1 MGRSVKTPKETT
13 ATVRIDSR
21 TLKRLDGLARKRSR
35 SRTSVITEAVERYLE
50 YEEWFAS
57 EVRKG
62 LKEAERGKLVDHE
75 VVVKE
80 WEGSP
85 HRLRVLLPCA

>member
-13 ATVRIDSR
+13 ATVRIDRR
-21 TLKRLDGLARKRSR
+21 TLKRFDGIARKRSR

-50 YEEWFAS
+50 YEEWFAN
-57 EVRKG
+57 EVRNG
-62 LKEAERGKLVDHE
+62 LREAEMAKLVDHE

-80 WEGSP
+80 WEA
-85 HRLRVLLPCA
+85 RLAAKVDSDR

>member
-1 MGRSVKTPKETT
+1 MGRSVKTPKETSG
-13 ATVRIDSR
+13 TVRIDSR
-21 TLKRLDGLARKRSR
+21 MLKRLDGLARKTSR

-62 LKEAERGKLVDHE
+62 LKEAESGKLVDHE
-75 VVVKE
+75 LVVKE
-80 WEGSP
+80 WEGQSQQEG
-85 HRLRVLLPCA
+85 

>member
-1 MGRSVKTPKETT
+1 MGRTVKTPKETT
-13 ATVRIDSR
+13 ATVRIDR
-21 TLKRLDGLARKRSR
+21 RMLKRLDGLARKRSR
-35 SRTSVITEAVERYLE
+35 SRTSVLMEAVERYLE

-62 LKEAERGKLVDHE
+62 LREAERGELVDHE

-80 WEGSP
+80 WEAKLAAKVDS
-85 HRLRVLLPCA
+85 RR

>member
-1 MGRSVKTPKETT
+1 MKTPKETT

-21 TLKRLDGLARKRSR
+21 TLKRLGGLARKRSR
-35 SRTSVITEAVERYLE
+35 SRALVITEAVERYLE

-75 VVVKE
+75 AVVRE
-80 WEGSP
+80 WEGRR
-85 HRLRVLLPCA
+85 HRLPVLLPRA

>member
-1 MGRSVKTPKETT
+1 MKTRKETT
-13 ATVRIDSR
+13 ATLRIDSR
-21 TLKRLDGLARKRSR
+21 MLKRLDGLARKRSR

-50 YEEWFAS
+50 YEEWFAC

-62 LKEAERGKLVDHE
+62 LKETERGKLVDHA

-80 WEGSP
+80 WEGRR
-85 HRLRVLLPCA
+85 HRLPVLLPRA